1 VWERARAASVRG
13 SSRPDFV
20 SLSALV
26 IPASRLPRLPHTSSM
41 AFTRSSLTSILSRSL
56 PRSQPLATSSRL
68 ARPFSSSMTRA
79 AGPIESAMMKKL
91 QEALGEEANV
101 KIRNE

>member
-1 VWERARAASVRG
+1 
-13 SSRPDFV
+13 
-20 SLSALV
+20 
-26 IPASRLPRLPHTSSM
+26 
-41 AFTRSSLTSILSRSL
+41 
-56 PRSQPLATSSRL
+56 
-68 ARPFSSSMTRA
+68 MTRA